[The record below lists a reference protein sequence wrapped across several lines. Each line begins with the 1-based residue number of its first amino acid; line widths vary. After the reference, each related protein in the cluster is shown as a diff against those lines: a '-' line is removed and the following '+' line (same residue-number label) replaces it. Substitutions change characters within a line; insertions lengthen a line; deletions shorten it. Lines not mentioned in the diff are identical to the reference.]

1 MASKVSQH
9 EALAGISL
17 RAREAVAHSPAG
29 SWWRR
34 VWFSVS
40 PQMLVGIVTVAGLSL
55 SLLFTVQLALRSQA
69 QLTES
74 ARGRLHS
81 LQVEEQIQTMLASV
95 AEAEAELR
103 DFFASKAEV
112 NLSLMQEKRDAAR
125 AGLHGLESLTAG
137 EAERDAHLRRLGSL
151 LDSRFALMD
160 RLVESARPGSNAN
173 LLALMLADRG
183 YESSNAIRA
192 ETSAL
197 LAQVRRE
204 DAAHQASLG
213 EQTWSALGWLSVFV
227 AVNAVAV
234 AGVIAVVFRAGR
246 MSRIA
251 TVCAWSHTIE
261 YEGRWMSFEQYLEAR
276 FGIKASHGI
285 SPEEAAKMMGTMVA
299 AAKKDA
305 AGPA

>member
-1 MASKVSQH
+1 MSTKGVSQN

-17 RAREAVAHSPAG
+17 RARDAVAHSPAG

-34 VWFSVS
+34 LWFSLT
-40 PQMLVGIVTVAGLSL
+40 PQVLVGIVTVAGLSL
-55 SLLFTVQLALRSQA
+55 SLLFTVQLALRSQT

-74 ARGRLHS
+74 ARGRLHT
-81 LQVEEQIQTMLASV
+81 LQVEEQIQTMLASLAG
-95 AEAEAELR
+95 AEADLR
-103 DFFASKAEV
+103 DYFVSQAEV
-112 NLSLMQEKRDAAR
+112 NLALMREKRAGAAACLEALR
-125 AGLHGLESLTAG
+125 GLAAVDMEQD
-137 EAERDAHLRRLGSL
+137 EHLRSLASL
-151 LDSRFALMD
+151 LETRFALMD
-160 RLVESARPGSNAN
+160 RLVDSARPGSNAN

-197 LAQVRRE
+197 LSQVRRE
-204 DAAHQASLG
+204 DAARQAGLG

-227 AVNAVAV
+227 GINALAV

-246 MSRIA
+246 MSHIA

-285 SPEEAAKMMGTMVA
+285 SPEEAAKMMGTMPL
-299 AAKKDA
+299 AKKK
-305 AGPA
+305 

>member
-1 MASKVSQH
+1 MTSKVSQN

-17 RAREAVAHSPAG
+17 RAREAMAHSSAG

-34 VWFSVS
+34 WWFSLT
-40 PQMLVGIVTVAGLSL
+40 PQLLVGIVTIAGLSL
-55 SLLFTVQLALRSQA
+55 SLLFTVQLALRSQT

-74 ARGRLHS
+74 ARGRLHT
-81 LQVEEQIQTMLASV
+81 LQVEEQIQTMLASLAG
-95 AEAEAELR
+95 AEADLR
-103 DFFASKAEV
+103 DYFASRAEV
-112 NLSLMQEKRDAAR
+112 HLAAMREKRAAALACLEALHALA
-125 AGLHGLESLTAG
+125 AGTTEQDT
-137 EAERDAHLRRLGSL
+137 RLRQLASL
-151 LDSRFALMD
+151 LDARFALMD
-160 RLVESARPGSNAN
+160 RLVESARPGSTAN

-197 LAQVRRE
+197 LSHVRRE
-204 DAAHQASLG
+204 DAARQAALG
-213 EQTWSALGWLSVFV
+213 QQTWGALGWLTVFV
-227 AVNAVAV
+227 CVNAVAV

-251 TVCAWSHTIE
+251 KVCAWSHTVE

-285 SPEEAAKMMGTMVA
+285 SPEEAAKVMGTMVP
-299 AAKKDA
+299 AKK
-305 AGPA
+305 

>member
-1 MASKVSQH
+1 M
-9 EALAGISL
+9 
-17 RAREAVAHSPAG
+17 
-29 SWWRR
+29 WY
-34 VWFSVS
+34 SVT
-40 PQMLVGIVTVAGLSL
+40 PQMLVGFVTVAGLSL
-55 SLLFTVQLALRSQA
+55 SLLFTVQLALRSQT

-74 ARGRLHS
+74 ARGRLHT

-95 AEAEAELR
+95 AGAEADLR
-103 DFFASKAEV
+103 DYFANQAEV
-112 NLSLMQEKRDAAR
+112 SLALMREKRAA
-125 AGLHGLESLTAG
+125 AAAALEVLRGLTAG
-137 EAERDAHLRRLGSL
+137 GAARDEHLRRLGSL
-151 LDSRFALMD
+151 LEARFALMD
-160 RLVESARPGSNAN
+160 RLVESARPGSNVN

-204 DAAHQASLG
+204 DAARQATLG

-227 AVNAVAV
+227 GINAVAV

-285 SPEEAAKMMGTMVA
+285 SPEEAAKMMGTMP
-299 AAKKDA
+299 AAKK
-305 AGPA
+305 